1 MDDKEKAKAKAKAKA
16 TEQAKRSATALLRE
30 YDSMKARLRVLEREA
45 SRACIDYGVMTGR
58 WGLRLDHLRIEI
70 ENEQEKEQTNA

>member
-1 MDDKEKAKAKAKAKA
+1 MDDKEKAKT
-16 TEQAKRSATALLRE
+16 TEQAKRRAVSLLRE
-30 YDSMKARLRVLEREA
+30 YDVMRARLRVLEREA

-70 ENEQEKEQTNA
+70 ENEKEKEQTNA